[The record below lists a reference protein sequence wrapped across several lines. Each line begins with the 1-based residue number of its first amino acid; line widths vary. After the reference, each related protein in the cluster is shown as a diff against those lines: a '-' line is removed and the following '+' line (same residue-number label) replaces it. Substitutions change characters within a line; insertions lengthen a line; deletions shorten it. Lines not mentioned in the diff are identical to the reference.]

1 MNKKLTALIACAT
14 VMAAS
19 GQAHAQ
25 DSVSIYGIIDM
36 GVLYTTNANANGNG
50 VFKMPSLTGTFPSR
64 LGFKGAE
71 DLGGGNQALFVLE
84 AGFGP
89 DSGVMGQGGRL
100 FGRQS
105 WVGLKG
111 NWGQVSLG
119 RQYAMTY
126 IATQKTDVMGPN
138 IISISS
144 LDAYLPNA
152 RTDNAVG
159 YIGNFEGIT
168 LGATYSFGR
177 DASAAGGPAATN
189 CAGEVA
195 GDAKA
200 CRQLTGLLG
209 YERREFGINTSYD
222 VLRGG
227 SGAAGS
233 LSNSDAKDQRVGVNG
248 YFFVGDLKFGL
259 GVLNRRTDAV
269 ANVHTRSNLWYLGIS
284 YPLSAALILDAQV
297 SRLDVKDSPNDVD
310 LAVARLTYML
320 SKRTALYTSL
330 GYLRNHGTSAV
341 AIDSGGTVKAGS
353 NQTGVMTG
361 IRHTF

>member
-1 MNKKLTALIACAT
+1 MKLKFVAQAACA
-14 VMAAS
+14 VALAWSGAA
-19 GQAHAQ
+19 QAQ
-25 DSVSIYGIIDM
+25 DSVSIYGIIDT

-50 VFKMPSLTGTFPSR
+50 VLKVPSLTGTFPSR

-89 DSGVMGQGGRL
+89 DTGAMGQGGRL

-111 NWGQVSLG
+111 GWGQVSLG

-126 IATQKTDVMGPN
+126 IATQKSDVMGPN

-144 LDAYLPNA
+144 LDPYLPNA

-159 YIGNFEGIT
+159 YMGTFDG
-168 LGATYSFGR
+168 LVVGGTYSFGR

-189 CAGEVA
+189 CPGELA

-200 CRQLTGLLG
+200 CRQMTGLLG
-209 YERREFGINTSYD
+209 YERKEFGINASYD
-222 VLRGG
+222 LLRGG
-227 SGAAGS
+227 PGAAGG
-233 LSNSDAKDQRVGVNG
+233 LGNSGAKDRRTGVNA
-248 YFFVGDLKFGL
+248 YFFVGEMKVGL
-259 GVLNRRTDAV
+259 GVLDRRTDA
-269 ANVHTRSNLWYLGIS
+269 AGNVSTRSDLWYLGAS
-284 YPLSAALILDAQV
+284 YPLSQTWIVDAQV
-297 SRLDVKDSPNDVD
+297 SRLDVKDSANDVD
-310 LAVARLTYML
+310 LVVARLTCQL
-320 SKRTALYTSL
+320 SRRTALYTSL
-330 GYLRNHGTSAV
+330 GLLRNHGASAV
-341 AIDSGGTVKAGS
+341 AIDSGGTVGAGR
-353 NQTGVMTG
+353 NQAGMMAG

>member
-1 MNKKLTALIACAT
+1 VTA
-14 VMAAS
+14 VS
-19 GQAHAQ
+19 KQALAQ
-25 DSVSIYGIIDM
+25 DSVSVYGIIDT
-36 GVLYTTNANANGNG
+36 GVLYTTNANTNGNG

-71 DLGGGNQALFVLE
+71 DLSGGNQALFVLE

-89 DSGVMGQGGRL
+89 DTGVMGQGGRL

-126 IATQKTDVMGPN
+126 IATQKSDVMGPN

-152 RTDNAVG
+152 RTDNAIG
-159 YIGNFEGIT
+159 YMGTFEGVT

-227 SGAAGS
+227 NGAAGG
-233 LSNSDAKDQRVGVNG
+233 LGNSDTKDQRVSVNG
-248 YFFVGDLKFGL
+248 YFLLATLSLVSVFLIDARMRWRMCV
-259 GVLNRRTDAV
+259 RARTF
-269 ANVHTRSNLWYLGIS
+269 GIS
-284 YPLSAALILDAQV
+284 ASA
-297 SRLDVKDSPNDVD
+297 
-310 LAVARLTYML
+310 
-320 SKRTALYTSL
+320 
-330 GYLRNHGTSAV
+330 
-341 AIDSGGTVKAGS
+341 
-353 NQTGVMTG
+353 
-361 IRHTF
+361 IR